1 MPTAKKEQTIG
12 ELRQRLA
19 ESKYL
24 FFTNYAG
31 LTVEEIT
38 KLRTELRKDGSTYA
52 VVKNTLF
59 SRAAGDELAKRFESF
74 LTGPTGVVFA
84 PADPVAPAKAL
95 KAFNDE
101 VKPLEVKAGYV
112 DGQVIDATQVSALA
126 SLPSKAAL
134 QAQVLGMLASP
145 LRNFVGVLAANPSG
159 FVRVLSARE
168 KQLADAAAPSGA

>member
-1 MPTAKKEQTIG
+1 MPTAKKEQTIDQ
-12 ELRQRLA
+12 LRQRLA
-19 ESKYL
+19 DSKYL

-38 KLRTELRKDGSTYA
+38 KLRDELRKDGSTYA

-59 SRAAGDELAKRFESF
+59 SRAAGDDLAKRFETF
-74 LTGPTGVVFA
+74 LSGPTGIVFA
-84 PADPVAPAKAL
+84 STDPVAPAKAL
-95 KAFNDE
+95 KTFNDE

-112 DGQVIDATQVSALA
+112 DGQVIDARAVTALA

-145 LRNFVGVLAANPSG
+145 LRNLVGVLAANRSG
-159 FVRVLSARE
+159 FVRVLSAR
-168 KQLADAAAPSGA
+168 AAASAEA